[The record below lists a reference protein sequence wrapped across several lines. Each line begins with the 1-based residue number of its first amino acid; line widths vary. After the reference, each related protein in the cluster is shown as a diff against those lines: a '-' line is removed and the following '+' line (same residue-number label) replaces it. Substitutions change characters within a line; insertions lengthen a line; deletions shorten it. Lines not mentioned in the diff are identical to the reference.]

1 MQYENSL
8 FNKTIHDGK
17 MRIVKGI
24 AYSLERDSNINLIL
38 VFDDLIIFKIL
49 LNNKLL
55 CNFYKVVIGQKAS

>member
-1 MQYENSL
+1 
-8 FNKTIHDGK
+8 